1 MWSQSYDRSAN
12 GYDRAWATGA
22 RSPWE
27 EERQEYVPS
36 TPADARSADRERPG
50 TRPRPFSSVSRT
62 AGKEVPSEK
71 NQGSKPWWERLHHE
85 RTGNAYRGSTPSDR
99 MSVGA
104 PPLIRARAGMDLR
117 TRDQRVKDRDSSTTL
132 GERGSEIQIGFDAP
146 RTEYRPRVTYQSP
159 YQSPSTGPPPSS
171 AGPVRERPRSAT
183 STSRPRHNYC
193 FDTPGWKPAWGLN

>member
-12 GYDRAWATGA
+12 GYDRAWATSGP
-22 RSPWE
+22 RGYE

-50 TRPRPFSSVSRT
+50 TRPRPFSSISSGRKGDV
-62 AGKEVPSEK
+62 VEK
-71 NQGSKPWWERLHHE
+71 SSGKPWWERLHQE
-85 RTGNAYRGSTPSDR
+85 RTGNAYRGEQANR

-104 PPLIRARAGMDLR
+104 PPLVRARAGMDLR

-132 GERGSEIQIGFDAP
+132 STGPEIQIGFDAP

-159 YQSPSTGPPPSS
+159 YQSERPSS
-171 AGPVRERPRSAT
+171 GAPAATAVRERPRSAT